1 LITVTEVV
9 HQVIISGGQTVTVTE
24 RLRETVEITGTET
37 VTVSETVETVAA
49 GAPAIAVVKTPLERV
64 IEVGVA
70 GPQGAQ
76 GPQGPPGS
84 GGGGGVT
91 GHDELTNVTSDQHH
105 ARIHALYSTSHTGQ
119 FDETQHPVIATSDLH
134 PEYLQESVHDA
145 LDPHHPQAHDI
156 ASHTDTDVTGAQLNT
171 LTDTSNADSLHR
183 HDQYATD
190 ADLSGHVA
198 ASDPHPV
205 YLTNAEHVAVGDAAP
220 HHAEQHAHPAAGVIN
235 HSDLSNVGVNDH
247 HAIMH
252 AHTTLDGSGQITHAD
267 INGVG
272 ANDHHAQVH
281 GAAQHTFNIGR
292 VYIPFAP
299 VGPTGYS
306 VNF

>member
-9 HQVIISGGQTVTVTE
+9 HQITISGGQTVLV
-24 RLRETVEITGTET
+24 RETVQQVVEVAGDAIT
-37 VTVSETVETVAA
+37 VTNTAQTSTISQPPQVVVVRDPVEQIVEI
-49 GAPAIAVVKTPLERV
+49 GHV
-64 IEVGVA
+64 
-70 GPQGAQ
+70 GPQGPI

-91 GHDELTNVTSDQHH
+91 GHDELTNVLPNQHH
-105 ARIHALYSTSHTGQ
+105 AKVHALYGADHTGQ
-119 FDETQHPVIATSDLH
+119 LDETQHPSIATGDLH
-134 PEYLQESVHDA
+134 AEYLQESAHDA
-145 LDPHHPQAHDI
+145 LDPHHPQVHDI
-156 ASHTDTDVTGAQLNT
+156 ASHDTTATGAQLNT

-190 ADLSGHVA
+190 TDLSDHLA
-198 ASDPHPV
+198 AGDPHPS
-205 YLTNAEHVAVGDAAP
+205 YMTSAEHTAVGDGAP

-235 HSDLSNVGVNDH
+235 HSDLAAVGANDH

-267 INGVG
+267 INGIG

-281 GAAQHTFNIGR
+281 GQAQHTFTIGR
-292 VYIPFAP
+292 IYIPFAAVAP
-299 VGPTGYS
+299 AGYS
-306 VNF
+306 IDL